1 MTAGEFAAA
10 LAEQRRMGTPPP
22 GWLASFFE
30 VINLILVILSSIFS
44 SLFGRLN
51 VEKPQRNPNVPPLGE
66 ATEKEG
72 EEEEHQEMKAKLAMT
87 GNDSN

>member
-10 LAEQRRMGTPPP
+10 LAEQRRMGTPPPP

-51 VEKPQRNPNVPPLGE
+51 IQNPQRNPNVPPLGE

-72 EEEEHQEMKAKLAMT
+72 EEKA
-87 GNDSN
+87 